1 MFAYGQTGTGKTFSM
16 GTCNQPVQAGNNQS
30 GIIPR
35 AVNQIFDA
43 DPDLKVKVSSLSYN
57 VWLISVSFCIVLP
70 MSFFLHW
77 VYFHLSDERN
87 NG

>member
-1 MFAYGQTGTGKTFSM
+1 MQVLEEYNGCVFAYGQTGTGKTYSM

-43 DPDLKVKVSSLSYN
+43 DPDLKVKVSLLSFN
-57 VWLISVSFCIVLP
+57 IRLISVSVCITLFQHRLA
-70 MSFFLHW
+70 S
-77 VYFHLSDERN
+77 YY
-87 NG
+87 

>member
-1 MFAYGQTGTGKTFSM
+1 M

-57 VWLISVSFCIVLP
+57 VWLISVSFCIEFIFIFLMKETMENVL
-70 MSFFLHW
+70 
-77 VYFHLSDERN
+77 YT
-87 NG
+87 